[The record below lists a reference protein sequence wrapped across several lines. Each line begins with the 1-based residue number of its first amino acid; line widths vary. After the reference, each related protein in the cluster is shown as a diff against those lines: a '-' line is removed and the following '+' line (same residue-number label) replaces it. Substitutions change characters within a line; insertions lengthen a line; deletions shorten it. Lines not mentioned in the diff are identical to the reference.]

1 MSTGRF
7 ITFEGGEGAGKSTQI
22 RLLATH
28 LEKLG
33 QEVVLTREPGG
44 STGAEEI
51 RNLLVNG
58 ESDRWTGMTEVLLHF
73 AARAD
78 HIARTIQPALDR
90 GAWILCDRFT
100 DSSMA
105 YQGVA
110 QGIGAE
116 VISTLTTMVA
126 GKTLPDLTFILDLP
140 VDEGLARA
148 ASRGQ
153 GEDRYEKMG
162 RAFHEKLRQAF
173 LDIGAQ
179 QPERCKIIVAT
190 RSIEEIANE
199 IRTLTDAR
207 FGL

>member
-90 GAWILCDRFT
+90 GAWVVCDRFA

-162 RAFHEKLRQAF
+162 RTFHEKLRQAF
-173 LDIGAQ
+173 LDIGTQ

-190 RSIEEIANE
+190 GSIEEIANE
-199 IRTLTDAR
+199 IRTLTEAR